1 VVRTTGG
8 VLVRRV
14 GRLVLWVAVL
24 IVGARGVAASFAASP
39 YPAAPVVKRAVS
51 WPDDRVGAFAA
62 QFAAAWLAVTPDATA
77 YRAGVE
83 PFLDESGLS
92 VLPVADGDARPVS
105 VGMVT
110 VASLE
115 RVSGSSA
122 RVTVAAVTSAG
133 RVWLACRVDRDDSG
147 RLVVVGAPALVAAP
161 ERAHAE
167 QPDGSPLP
175 SGLSDAVEL
184 ADRFVSAYVTGHPEA
199 LAYLVP
205 AGAARPAALPAG
217 LAVAG
222 DVEVSG
228 VGNVGDAAR
237 RVVVLAR
244 VTVSDHARARRTLAY
259 RLVLQRSDRWYV
271 MSIGGG
277 A

>member
-1 VVRTTGG
+1 VGRTTGG

-39 YPAAPVVKRAVS
+39 SPAAPVVKRAVS

-92 VLPVADGDARPVS
+92 VLPVADADARPVS

-184 ADRFVSAYVTGHPEA
+184 ADRFVSAYVTGHP
-199 LAYLVP
+199 L
-205 AGAARPAALPAG
+205 
-217 LAVAG
+217 
-222 DVEVSG
+222 
-228 VGNVGDAAR
+228 

-244 VTVSDHARARRTLAY
+244 VSGSAHARARRTLAY

>member
-1 VVRTTGG
+1 
-8 VLVRRV
+8 
-14 GRLVLWVAVL
+14 LWVAVL

-161 ERAHAE
+161 E
-167 QPDGSPLP
+167 
-175 SGLSDAVEL
+175 
-184 ADRFVSAYVTGHPEA
+184 A

-228 VGNVGDAAR
+228 VGDVGDAAR